1 MSHIISNN
9 QEQAQHSTMKLL
21 SSSVFVLFLVA
32 MLSVANVYS
41 KELEHFDDNRE
52 LAEKQQNDVFT
63 NTEELNNHRMLEDD
77 RRGFNNGGG
86 GRRDRRRRRRRD
98 LW

>member
-1 MSHIISNN
+1 
-9 QEQAQHSTMKLL
+9 MKLL

-32 MLSVANVYS
+32 MLSVAKVYS
-41 KELEHFDDNRE
+41 KELDHFDGNRE
-52 LAEKQQNDVFT
+52 LAEKQNDVFI

-86 GRRDRRRRRRRD
+86 GGRDRRRRRRRD